1 MASKG
6 KTGENEEV
14 YKMALRTGHIF
25 VTFTQSFL
33 QAHEKVNQEQF
44 FIKLLCR
51 DVKNLKLCQDFSKRV
66 KKKYVEGSKEESL
79 CSKCPVRNV
88 FCMFYCYTFT

>member
-25 VTFTQSFL
+25 VTFTQSPL
-33 QAHEKVNQEQF
+33 QAHEKSE
-44 FIKLLCR
+44 
-51 DVKNLKLCQDFSKRV
+51 
-66 KKKYVEGSKEESL
+66 
-79 CSKCPVRNV
+79 
-88 FCMFYCYTFT
+88 